1 MDSVPQL
8 WNTFAA
14 AVINEKADQKERKN
28 TKKLLRR
35 QRNSSNENTLEML
48 NIKRRE
54 QNGNFN
60 L

>member
-14 AVINEKADQKERKN
+14 AVINEKADQKER
-28 TKKLLRR
+28 KKLLRR